1 MQHNTG
7 ISVNRNISSRC
18 IDVIYLGRILFLTV
32 CLSFILNND
41 VSGQQIHDEV
51 IILANDTVVVLKKRG
66 TSLQI
71 SVTIQNRTNADT
83 LVIKNIGGLIYP
95 GLVYFVPDSLLYEK
109 ECDKS
114 RLDFRIEDI
123 SGEII
128 QPQFL
133 NTEKYF
139 NEPNFDFDKSKEKSP
154 LKNGFLKK
162 KQINKCVNRNNFF
175 LSRDTVLIVCPYL
188 AGYYLS
194 KGTYFLYIYYC
205 NSDDTTYS
213 LNYESSLIQTVPSVD
228 RVAKKV
234 FIGQFSTE
242 AIKLVVK

>member
-7 ISVNRNISSRC
+7 ISVSRNITSRC
-18 IDVIYLGRILFLTV
+18 INVIYLGRILFIAI
-32 CLSFILNND
+32 CLSFILNNV

-51 IILANDTVVVLKKRG
+51 IILANDTVVVLKKRA
-66 TSLQI
+66 TSVQI
-71 SVTIQNRTNADT
+71 SVTMQNKTNADT

-95 GLVYFVPDSLLYEK
+95 RLVYFAPDSPLYKK
-109 ECDKS
+109 ECDIS
-114 RLDFRIEDI
+114 RLDFRIEDVN
-123 SGEII
+123 GEII

-133 NTEKYF
+133 NAEKYF
-139 NEPNFDFDKSKEKSP
+139 NEPSFDFDEPKENSSLNK
-154 LKNGFLKK
+154 KFFKK
-162 KQINKCVNRNNFF
+162 KQINKCVKGNNFF
-175 LSRDTVLIVCPYL
+175 LFRDTVLIVCPYL

-213 LNYESSLIQTVPSVD
+213 LNYESNLIQRLPSVE
-228 RVAKKV
+228 RVPKKV

>member
-7 ISVNRNISSRC
+7 ISVNRNKTSRC
-18 IDVIYLGRILFLTV
+18 IDAIYLSRKFFLAI
-32 CLSFILNND
+32 CLSFIFNNG
-41 VSGQQIHDEV
+41 VSGQQIHNEV
-51 IILANDTVVVLKKRG
+51 IIAANDKVVILEKRA
-66 TSLQI
+66 TSVQV
-71 SVTIQNRTNADT
+71 SVTMQNRTNADT
-83 LVIKNIGGLIYP
+83 LVIKNIRGLIYP
-95 GLVYFVPDSLLYEK
+95 GLVYFAPDSPLYEEK
-109 ECDKS
+109 CDKS

-123 SGEII
+123 NGEII
-128 QPQFL
+128 QPQHL

-139 NEPNFDFDKSKEKSP
+139 NEPKFDFDESKEKSP
-154 LKNGFLKK
+154 LKINSFKK

-175 LSRDTVLIVCPYL
+175 LSRDTVLMVCPYL

-205 NSDDTTYS
+205 NSYDTSYS
-213 LNYESSLIQTVPSVD
+213 LNYESKLIETVPSVD
-228 RVAKKV
+228 RVPKKI